1 MDRRA
6 KGTQMITVGVILSD
20 VRFRRPPGDVGNA
33 KSYPCRVIFEVAR
46 GVTARDMVVPAPNP
60 ALLSPYLEGALKLQE
75 QGAEIV
81 TTTCGFLVGLQDTI
95 ARQLRVPFVA
105 SSLLQIPLVYR
116 LVNGRVGIITA
127 NDEALTRTH
136 LQLAGVSDD
145 VPTAVLGLQR
155 HKEFA
160 DPLLNGVGEELDLER
175 VEICVADAAQE
186 LLKRYPDIKAFV
198 CECHNLP
205 PFGRAI
211 QQRIGRP
218 VFDIL
223 SLVGFAMQG
232 FDKPAF
238 ANECSDHPATA
249 RRLRTF

>member
-1 MDRRA
+1 
-6 KGTQMITVGVILSD
+6 MITVGVILSD
-20 VRFRRPPGDVGNA
+20 VQFRRPAGDVGSA
-33 KSYPCRVIFEVAR
+33 ESYPCRVIFQVAR
-46 GVTARDMVVPAPNP
+46 GVTARDMVVSAPNP

-75 QGAEIV
+75 QGANIV
-81 TTTCGFLVGLQDTI
+81 TTTCGFLIGLQDTI
-95 ARQLRVPFVA
+95 AKQLRIPFVA

-145 VPTAVLGLQR
+145 VPTAVRGLQR

-160 DPLLNGVGEELDLER
+160 DPLLNGVGELNLER
-175 VEICVADAAQE
+175 VGICVADAAQE
-186 LLKRYPDIKAFV
+186 LLERYPDIKAFV

-205 PFGRAI
+205 PFGQAI
-211 QQRIGRP
+211 QQRTGRP

-223 SLVGFAMQG
+223 SLVGFALQG
-232 FDKPAF
+232 FNKPAF
-238 ANECSDHPATA
+238 AHG
-249 RRLRTF
+249 